1 MSLRFPLFIDLAG
14 KAAVVVGGGAIG
26 LRRAAVLQAFG
37 ARVTV
42 IAPEIREKPEGIAG
56 LLRSYQSGD
65 LTGAFLAV
73 AATNDRAVNHAV
85 YEEAR
90 DRGILVNVCDCPDE
104 CDFYFPAICQ
114 TETLVAGLVGDG
126 SDHRRTAR
134 AAKAVRKTLEELES

>member
-1 MSLRFPLFIDLAG
+1 MSLRFPLFVDLAG

-26 LRRAAVLQAFG
+26 LRRAAVLQRFG

-56 LLRSYQSGD
+56 LLRSYRPGD
-65 LTGAFLAV
+65 LAGAFLAV
-73 AATNDRAVNHAV
+73 AAANDRAVNHAV

>member
-1 MSLRFPLFIDLAG
+1 MNLRFPLFVDLSG
-14 KAAVVVGGGAIG
+14 KTVVVVGGGAIG
-26 LRRAAVLQAFG
+26 RRRAAALRDFG

-42 IAPEIREKPEGIAG
+42 IAPKVREPLEGVAY
-56 LLRSYQSGD
+56 LRRAYCQGD
-65 LTGAFLAV
+65 LDGAFLAV
-73 AATNDRAVNHAV
+73 AATDDRAVNHAV

>member
-1 MSLRFPLFIDLAG
+1 MSLRFPLFVDLAG

-26 LRRAAVLQAFG
+26 LRRAAVLQRFG

>member
-1 MSLRFPLFIDLAG
+1 MSLRFPLFVDLAG
-14 KAAVVVGGGAIG
+14 KAVVVVGGGAIG
-26 LRRAAVLQAFG
+26 LRRAAVLQRFG

-90 DRGILVNVCDCPDE
+90 DRGILVNVCVCPDE

-114 TETLVAGLVGDG
+114 TETQVAGLVGDG

>member
-1 MSLRFPLFIDLAG
+1 MSLRFPLFVDLAG

-26 LRRAAVLQAFG
+26 LRRAAVLQRFG

-126 SDHRRTAR
+126 SDHARTAR

>member
-1 MSLRFPLFIDLAG
+1 MSLRFPLFVDLAG
-14 KAAVVVGGGAIG
+14 KAVVVVGGGAIG
-26 LRRAAVLQAFG
+26 LRRAAVLQRFG

-126 SDHRRTAR
+126 SDHRRTAQ

>member
-1 MSLRFPLFIDLAG
+1 MSLRFPLFVDLAG
-14 KAAVVVGGGAIG
+14 KAVVVVGGGAIG
-26 LRRAAVLQAFG
+26 LRRAAVLQRFG

-42 IAPEIREKPEGIAG
+42 IAPEIGEKPEGIAG

>member
-1 MSLRFPLFIDLAG
+1 MSLRFPLFVDLAG
-14 KAAVVVGGGAIG
+14 KAVVVVGGGAIG
-26 LRRAAVLQAFG
+26 LRRAAVLQRFG

-42 IAPEIREKPEGIAG
+42 IAPEIREKPEGIAC
-56 LLRSYQSGD
+56 LLRSYRPGD
-65 LTGAFLAV
+65 LAGAFLAV

>member
-1 MSLRFPLFIDLAG
+1 MSLRFPLFVDLAG
-14 KAAVVVGGGAIG
+14 KAVVVVGGGAIG
-26 LRRAAVLQAFG
+26 LRRAAVLQRFG

-134 AAKAVRKTLEELES
+134 AAKAVRKTLEELEP

>member
-1 MSLRFPLFIDLAG
+1 MSLRFPLFVELTG

-26 LRRAAVLQAFG
+26 LRRAAVLQRFG

>member
-1 MSLRFPLFIDLAG
+1 MSLRFPLFVDLTG

-26 LRRAAVLQAFG
+26 LRRAAVLQRFG

-42 IAPEIREKPEGIAG
+42 IAPEIREKPEGIAC
-56 LLRSYQSGD
+56 LLRSYRPGD
-65 LTGAFLAV
+65 LAGAFLAV
-73 AATNDRAVNHAV
+73 AAANDRAVNHAV

-90 DRGILVNVCDCPDE
+90 DRGILVNVCDCPGE

>member
-1 MSLRFPLFIDLAG
+1 MSLRFPLFVDLAG
-14 KAAVVVGGGAIG
+14 KAVVVVGGGAIG
-26 LRRAAVLQAFG
+26 LRRAAVLQRFG

>member
-1 MSLRFPLFIDLAG
+1 MSLRFPLFVDLAG
-14 KAAVVVGGGAIG
+14 KAVVVVGGGAIG
-26 LRRAAVLQAFG
+26 LRRAAVLQRFG

-73 AATNDRAVNHAV
+73 AATNNRAVNHAV

>member
-1 MSLRFPLFIDLAG
+1 MSLRFPLFVDLAG
-14 KAAVVVGGGAIG
+14 KAVVVVGGGAIG
-26 LRRAAVLQAFG
+26 LRRAAVLQRFG

-42 IAPEIREKPEGIAG
+42 IAPEIREKPEGIAC
-56 LLRSYQSGD
+56 LLRSYRPGD

>member
-1 MSLRFPLFIDLAG
+1 MSLRFPLFVDLAG
-14 KAAVVVGGGAIG
+14 KAVVVVGGGAIG
-26 LRRAAVLQAFG
+26 LRRAAVLQRFG
-37 ARVTV
+37 TRVTV